1 MLCAC
6 FPPVKSGPLSFLL
19 LGHFYH
25 SSLLS
30 DKTEEVWS
38 YGHKLLC
45 THMDFAEKTGSLQC
59 SFSESDHLAR
69 LPDLKLCNVQ

>member
-1 MLCAC
+1 M
-6 FPPVKSGPLSFLL
+6 
-19 LGHFYH
+19 
-25 SSLLS
+25 LS

-59 SFSESDHLAR
+59 SFSDTDHLAR
-69 LPDLKLCNVQ
+69 LPNLKLCNAQ